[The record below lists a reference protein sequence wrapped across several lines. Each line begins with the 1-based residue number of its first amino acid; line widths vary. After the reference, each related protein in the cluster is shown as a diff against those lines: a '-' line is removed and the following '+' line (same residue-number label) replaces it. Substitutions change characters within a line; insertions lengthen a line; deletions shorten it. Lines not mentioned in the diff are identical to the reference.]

1 MSGRGLGVEL
11 DFKQLTQIAEIT
23 EPGHGPR
30 PNLLPSGLLD
40 YEVKLACCFLTSPQ
54 IIPRTGLEAAPASHF
69 D

>member
-30 PNLLPSGLLD
+30 PNLLLSNFVADHPEDS
-40 YEVKLACCFLTSPQ
+40 
-54 IIPRTGLEAAPASHF
+54 
-69 D
+69 

>member
-30 PNLLPSGLLD
+30 LRPDGSIT
-40 YEVKLACCFLTSPQ
+40 K
-54 IIPRTGLEAAPASHF
+54 
-69 D
+69 